1 MNQPTCLI
9 AFFLS
14 FFFCLCVVTF
24 KILRIYAVIF
34 SERREITP
42 PRKAVDIYSFGVVM
56 WEVWSRRKPWSELSN
71 NQEIFKAVRDEKRAL
86 PSPENEDVPDGYDD
100 LMRRCCAYKS
110 NRRPLIDVVRDKLQ
124 DLLERAAEIDRE
136 KTVHRELTREGSLAR
151 SRMMFE
157 MTRRGNDEEET
168 KSSDSSK
175 RRSSQQT
182 NQSSIEGS
190 SLQGN
195 DEAASVQIEMETLQL
210 SNQ

>member
-1 MNQPTCLI
+1 M
-9 AFFLS
+9 
-14 FFFCLCVVTF
+14 
-24 KILRIYAVIF
+24 
-34 SERREITP
+34 
-42 PRKAVDIYSFGVVM
+42 
-56 WEVWSRRKPWSELSN
+56 
-71 NQEIFKAVRDEKRAL
+71 
-86 PSPENEDVPDGYDD
+86 
-100 LMRRCCAYKS
+100 
-110 NRRPLIDVVRDKLQ
+110 IDVVRDKLQ

-190 SLQGN
+190 SLRGN
-195 DEAASVQIEMETLQL
+195 DEAASVQIEMETLQS

>member
-1 MNQPTCLI
+1 MRSWQDAVSTKPYKANQ
-9 AFFLS
+9 
-14 FFFCLCVVTF
+14 
-24 KILRIYAVIF
+24 
-34 SERREITP
+34 
-42 PRKAVDIYSFGVVM
+42 
-56 WEVWSRRKPWSELSN
+56 
-71 NQEIFKAVRDEKRAL
+71 
-86 PSPENEDVPDGYDD
+86 
-100 LMRRCCAYKS
+100 
-110 NRRPLIDVVRDKLQ
+110 RPLIDVVRDKLQ

-136 KTVHRELTREGSLAR
+136 KTVHLELTREGSLAR
-151 SRMMFE
+151 SKMLFE
-157 MTRRGNDEEET
+157 MTRKGNDEEET